1 MRKRSARIELI
12 SVLLVALAAFP
23 SVAYAY
29 LDPGT
34 GSYLVQLVIA
44 SILSALFVVK
54 IYWKKIKDSIRRLL
68 SPSSNVSK
76 KD

>member
-12 SVLLVALAAFP
+12 LVFLVALAAFP
-23 SVAYAY
+23 NVAYAY

-44 SILSALFVVK
+44 SVLSALFVVK
-54 IYWKKIKDSIRRLL
+54 IYWNKIKHSIRHLL
-68 SPSSNVSK
+68 SPSSNVAK